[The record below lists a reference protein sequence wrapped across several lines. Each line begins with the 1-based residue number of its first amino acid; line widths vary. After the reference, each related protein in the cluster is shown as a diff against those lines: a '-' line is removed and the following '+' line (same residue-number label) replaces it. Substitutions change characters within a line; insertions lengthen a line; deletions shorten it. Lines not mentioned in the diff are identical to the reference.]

1 VQIRPDD
8 FDPRHQPVPQLAL
21 ATAGADGHCVACA
34 AAATEPWATIG
45 EHEYVRC
52 TGCGLVRLDP
62 MPSAADAALFYDD
75 TYFTA
80 SAHRGYADYLADERI
95 HRRNA
100 RRHLR
105 RLHGFGALPPG
116 RLVEV
121 GAAAGFLLDE
131 ARREGWRVA
140 GTDVAPSMREAARAR
155 HDIELASAVGELTA
169 EVDAGRIDL
178 VDVAVANQVLEH
190 LVDPLAL
197 LTELR
202 SRMRPGALLSI
213 ETWDR
218 GSRIARLFGRR
229 WQQVNPPSV
238 LWLWDASQLRHV
250 VERAGFEV
258 VRCRASVKLVSVAT
272 VAGQLG
278 HVGPLRAVP
287 LPYGLGDLVVLIGRV
302 PDPRAGAGA
311 ADQVA
316 ARAS

>member
-1 VQIRPDD
+1 VQIGPDD
-8 FDPRHQPVPQLAL
+8 LDPRHPAVPQLAL
-21 ATAGADGHCVACA
+21 ATGGADGHCVACA
-34 AAATEPWATIG
+34 AATTEPWATLG

-62 MPSAADAALFYDD
+62 MPTAADAALLYDD

-80 SAHRGYADYLADERI
+80 SAHRGYADYLADEPI

-105 RLHGFGALPPG
+105 RLHRLGAVPPG
-116 RLVEV
+116 HLIEV

-131 ARREGWRVA
+131 ARQEGWHVA
-140 GTDVAPSMREAARAR
+140 GTDVAPSMREAARKL
-155 HDIELASAVGELTA
+155 HDIELASAVSELTA
-169 EVDAGRIDL
+169 PVEAGN
-178 VDVAVANQVLEH
+178 VDVVVANQVLEH

-202 SRMRPGALLSI
+202 SQMRPGALLSI

-218 GSRIARLFGRR
+218 GAAIAQLFGRR

-238 LWLWDASQLRHV
+238 LWLWDATQLRHV

-258 VRCRASVKLVSVAT
+258 VRRRAAVKLVSIAT
-272 VAGQLG
+272 VTGQLG
-278 HVGPLRAVP
+278 RVGPLRAVP
-287 LPYGLGDLVVLIGRV
+287 VPYGLGDLVVLIGRV
-302 PDPRAGAGA
+302 PDAEARAGE
-311 ADQVA
+311 ADEVA